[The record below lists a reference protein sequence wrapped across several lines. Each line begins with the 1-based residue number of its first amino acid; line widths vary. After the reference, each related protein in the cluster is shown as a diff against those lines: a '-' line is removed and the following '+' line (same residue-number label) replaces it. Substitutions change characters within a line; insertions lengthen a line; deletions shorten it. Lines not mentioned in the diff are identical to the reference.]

1 MSKTCAEAFDNL
13 TPPEV
18 RLALLQ
24 LLGFD
29 VDKKYR
35 VWEEIDLRY
44 NCLMYEVQEELRK
57 CYIRGGWRHPET
69 LKKIQPG
76 GYWYP
81 KPSMSGLSR
90 QTYTEP
96 HRASALMKKI
106 HP

>member
-57 CYIRGGWRHPET
+57 CYIKGGWRHPET
-69 LKKIQPG
+69 LKKIQP
-76 GYWYP
+76 
-81 KPSMSGLSR
+81 
-90 QTYTEP
+90 
-96 HRASALMKKI
+96 
-106 HP
+106 